1 MVIYIN
7 NPRGRGRK
15 NITSQASLSY
25 TTSTSQDLY
34 QDLVTNKQKQ
44 NTTTIK
50 KPKTA
55 KYLPFFQ
62 KEENATTQIKHE
74 NIMLHEIRLPQK
86 DNYYTTLHRCGIQS
100 TQIQRQQT
108 VAGAAREN
116 MQQFNRRSFR
126 KPRVL
131 ALCGGA

>member
-74 NIMLHEIRLPQK
+74 N
-86 DNYYTTLHRCGIQS
+86 NVT
-100 TQIQRQQT
+100 
-108 VAGAAREN
+108 
-116 MQQFNRRSFR
+116 
-126 KPRVL
+126 
-131 ALCGGA
+131 